1 MKTAVSIPDN
11 VFKEVE
17 RIAREYNRSR
27 SEVVVIALKEFLE
40 KLKSKKL
47 LDALNKVYSDTEE
60 SSEEKTL
67 RDRSK
72 RYYAKKILKEK
83 Y

>member
-17 RIAREYNRSR
+17 KVAKEYNRSR

-47 LDALNKVYSDTEE
+47 LDALNKAYSDVEE
-60 SSEEKTL
+60 FSEEKTL
-67 RDRSK
+67 REKSK
-72 RYYAKKILKEK
+72 KYYAKKVLKEK